1 MFHVKVRNEHCLV
14 YSSFA
19 LLRLYMPQK
28 STFVGMAISIY
39 FQGVKRPYFASNR
52 RISLWLDRL
61 AAQHGHSIL
70 DLNIIFVSDEELLVM
85 NRQFLNH
92 DYYTDII
99 TFDLGTEN
107 KNIQG
112 ELYISL
118 DRVKE
123 NAVSLNQKYSTEF
136 IRVVAHGLL
145 HLIGFQDKKSEQI
158 VEMRSCEN
166 ESIALYLSMN

>member
-1 MFHVKVRNEHCLV
+1 
-14 YSSFA
+14 
-19 LLRLYMPQK
+19 
-28 STFVGMAISIY
+28 MAVSIY
-39 FQGVKRPYFASNR
+39 FQGVKRPYFASNL

-61 AAQHGHSIL
+61 AAQHDHSIQE
-70 DLNIIFVSDEELLVM
+70 LNIIFVSDEELLVM
-85 NRQFLNH
+85 NRQFLDH

-99 TFDLGTEN
+99 TFDLGTDN
-107 KNIQG
+107 KTIQG

-123 NAVSLNQKYSTEF
+123 NANTLSQKYSSEF

-158 VEMRSCEN
+158 VEMRACEN
-166 ESIALYLSMN
+166 DAISLYLRLIRGK

>member
-1 MFHVKVRNEHCLV
+1 
-14 YSSFA
+14 
-19 LLRLYMPQK
+19 
-28 STFVGMAISIY
+28 
-39 FQGVKRPYFASNR
+39 
-52 RISLWLDRL
+52 
-61 AAQHGHSIL
+61 
-70 DLNIIFVSDEELLVM
+70 M

-99 TFDLGTEN
+99 TFDLGTDN
-107 KNIQG
+107 KMIQG

-123 NAVSLNQKYSTEF
+123 NANTLGQKYSSEF

-158 VEMRSCEN
+158 IEMRACEN
-166 ESIALYLSMN
+166 DAISLYLSMNSPKLK

>member
-1 MFHVKVRNEHCLV
+1 
-14 YSSFA
+14 
-19 LLRLYMPQK
+19 
-28 STFVGMAISIY
+28 MAISIY

-52 RISLWLDRL
+52 KISLWLDQL
-61 AAQHGHSIL
+61 ASIHGHSIQ
-70 DLNIIFVSDEELLVM
+70 DLNIIFVSDEELLLI

-99 TFDLGTEN
+99 TFDLGTG
-107 KNIQG
+107 KKSISG

-118 DRVKE
+118 DRVKD
-123 NAVSLNQKYSTEF
+123 NAVTLGQKFHSEF

-158 VEMRSCEN
+158 VEMRACEN
-166 ESIALYLSMN
+166 DAIDLYLSMN

>member
-1 MFHVKVRNEHCLV
+1 
-14 YSSFA
+14 
-19 LLRLYMPQK
+19 
-28 STFVGMAISIY
+28 MAISIY

-52 RISLWLDRL
+52 RISLWLDQL
-61 AAQHGHSIL
+61 ASIHGHSIQ
-70 DLNIIFVSDEELLVM
+70 DLNIIFVSDEELLLI

-99 TFDLGTEN
+99 TFDLGTG
-107 KNIQG
+107 KKSISG

-118 DRVKE
+118 DRVKD
-123 NAVSLNQKYSTEF
+123 NAISLDQKFSDEF

-158 VEMRSCEN
+158 VEMRACEN
-166 ESIALYLSMN
+166 EAIALYLSMNS

>member
-1 MFHVKVRNEHCLV
+1 
-14 YSSFA
+14 
-19 LLRLYMPQK
+19 MPQK
-28 STFVGMAISIY
+28 STFVGMAVSIY

-61 AAQHGHSIL
+61 AAQHNHSIQE
-70 DLNIIFVSDEELLVM
+70 LNIIFVSDEELLVM
-85 NRQFLNH
+85 NRQFLDH

-99 TFDLGTEN
+99 TFDLGTDN
-107 KNIQG
+107 KTIQG

-123 NAVSLNQKYSTEF
+123 NANTLGQKYSSEF

-166 ESIALYLSMN
+166 ESISLYLSMNSPKLK

>member
-1 MFHVKVRNEHCLV
+1 
-14 YSSFA
+14 
-19 LLRLYMPQK
+19 MPQK
-28 STFVGMAISIY
+28 STFVGMAVSIY

-61 AAQHGHSIL
+61 AAQHNHSIQE
-70 DLNIIFVSDEELLVM
+70 LNIIFVSDEELLVM
-85 NRQFLNH
+85 NRQFLDH

-107 KNIQG
+107 KTIQG

-123 NAVSLNQKYSTEF
+123 NAYTLGQKYSAEF

-166 ESIALYLSMN
+166 EAIALYLSMNSPKLK

>member
-1 MFHVKVRNEHCLV
+1 
-14 YSSFA
+14 
-19 LLRLYMPQK
+19 MPQK
-28 STFVGMAISIY
+28 STFVGMAVSVY

-52 RISLWLDRL
+52 RITLWLDRL
-61 AAQHGHSIL
+61 AAQHDHSIQE
-70 DLNIIFVSDEELLVM
+70 LNIIFVSDEELLVM
-85 NRQFLNH
+85 NRQFLDH

-99 TFDLGTEN
+99 TFDLGTDN
-107 KNIQG
+107 KTIQG

-123 NAVSLNQKYSTEF
+123 NANTLGQKYSSEF

-158 VEMRSCEN
+158 VEMRACEN
-166 ESIALYLSMN
+166 DAIALYLSMNSPKMK

>member
-1 MFHVKVRNEHCLV
+1 
-14 YSSFA
+14 
-19 LLRLYMPQK
+19 
-28 STFVGMAISIY
+28 MAISIY

-52 RISLWLDRL
+52 RISLWLDQL
-61 AAQHGHSIL
+61 ASIHGHSIQ

-99 TFDLGTEN
+99 TFDLGTE
-107 KNIQG
+107 KKSVSG

-118 DRVKE
+118 DRVKD
-123 NAVSLNQKYSTEF
+123 NAVTLGQKFYSEF

-158 VEMRSCEN
+158 VEMRACEN
-166 ESIALYLSMN
+166 DAIALYLSMNS

>member
-1 MFHVKVRNEHCLV
+1 
-14 YSSFA
+14 
-19 LLRLYMPQK
+19 
-28 STFVGMAISIY
+28 MAISIY

-52 RISLWLDRL
+52 RISLWLDQL
-61 AAQHGHSIL
+61 ASIHGHSIQ

-99 TFDLGTEN
+99 TFDLGTER
-107 KNIQG
+107 KSVSG

-118 DRVKE
+118 DRVKD
-123 NAVSLNQKYSTEF
+123 NAVTLGQKFNSEF

-158 VEMRSCEN
+158 VEMRACEN
-166 ESIALYLSMN
+166 DAIALYLSMNS

>member
-1 MFHVKVRNEHCLV
+1 
-14 YSSFA
+14 
-19 LLRLYMPQK
+19 MPQK
-28 STFVGMAISIY
+28 STFVGMAVSVY

-52 RISLWLDRL
+52 RITLWLDRL
-61 AAQHGHSIL
+61 AAQHDHSIQE
-70 DLNIIFVSDEELLVM
+70 LNIIFVSDEELLVM
-85 NRQFLNH
+85 NRQFLDH

-99 TFDLGTEN
+99 TFDLGTDN
-107 KNIQG
+107 KTIQG

-123 NAVSLNQKYSTEF
+123 NANTLGQKYSSEF

-158 VEMRSCEN
+158 VEMRACEN
-166 ESIALYLSMN
+166 DAIALYLSMNSPKIED

>member
-1 MFHVKVRNEHCLV
+1 
-14 YSSFA
+14 
-19 LLRLYMPQK
+19 
-28 STFVGMAISIY
+28 MAISIY
-39 FQGVKRPYFASNR
+39 FQDVKRPYFVSNR
-52 RISLWLDRL
+52 RISLWLDQL
-61 AAQHGHSIL
+61 AAHHGCLIQ

-107 KNIQG
+107 KSISG

-118 DRVKE
+118 DRVKD
-123 NAVSLNQKYSTEF
+123 NAVTLGQKFNSEL

-158 VEMRSCEN
+158 VEMRACEN
-166 ESIALYLSMN
+166 DAIALYLSMN

>member
-1 MFHVKVRNEHCLV
+1 
-14 YSSFA
+14 
-19 LLRLYMPQK
+19 
-28 STFVGMAISIY
+28 MAISIY
-39 FQGVKRPYFASNR
+39 FQDVKRPYFVSNR
-52 RISLWLDRL
+52 RISLWLDQL
-61 AAQHGHSIL
+61 AAHHGCLIR

-107 KNIQG
+107 KSISG

-123 NAVSLNQKYSTEF
+123 NAVTLGQKFNSEL

-158 VEMRSCEN
+158 VEMRACEN
-166 ESIALYLSMN
+166 DAIALYLSMN

>member
-1 MFHVKVRNEHCLV
+1 
-14 YSSFA
+14 
-19 LLRLYMPQK
+19 
-28 STFVGMAISIY
+28 MAISIY

-52 RISLWLDRL
+52 RISLWLDQL
-61 AAQHGHSIL
+61 ASIHGHSIQ

-99 TFDLGTEN
+99 TFDLGTER
-107 KNIQG
+107 KSVSG

-118 DRVKE
+118 DRVKD
-123 NAVSLNQKYSTEF
+123 NAVTLGQKFNSEF

-158 VEMRSCEN
+158 VEMRACEN
-166 ESIALYLSMN
+166 EAIALYLSMNS

>member
-1 MFHVKVRNEHCLV
+1 
-14 YSSFA
+14 
-19 LLRLYMPQK
+19 MPQK
-28 STFVGMAISIY
+28 STFVGMAVSIY
-39 FQGVKRPYFASNR
+39 FQGVKRPYFAFNR

-61 AAQHGHSIL
+61 AAQHNHSIQE
-70 DLNIIFVSDEELLVM
+70 LNIIFVSDEELLVM
-85 NRQFLNH
+85 NRQFLDH

-99 TFDLGTEN
+99 TFDLGTSN
-107 KNIQG
+107 KTIQG

-123 NAVSLNQKYSTEF
+123 NADTLGQKYSSEF

-158 VEMRSCEN
+158 VKMRACEN
-166 ESIALYLSMN
+166 DAIALYLSMNSPKIKQ

>member
-1 MFHVKVRNEHCLV
+1 
-14 YSSFA
+14 
-19 LLRLYMPQK
+19 
-28 STFVGMAISIY
+28 MAISIY

-52 RISLWLDRL
+52 RISLWLDQL
-61 AAQHGHSIL
+61 ASIHGHSIQ

-99 TFDLGTEN
+99 TFDLGTV
-107 KNIQG
+107 KKSISG

-118 DRVKE
+118 ERVKD
-123 NAVSLNQKYSTEF
+123 NATTLGQKFSSEF

-158 VEMRSCEN
+158 VQMRACEN
-166 ESIALYLSMN
+166 DAIALYLSMNS

>member
-1 MFHVKVRNEHCLV
+1 
-14 YSSFA
+14 
-19 LLRLYMPQK
+19 MPQK
-28 STFVGMAISIY
+28 STFVGMAVSIY

-61 AAQHGHSIL
+61 AAQHNHSIQE
-70 DLNIIFVSDEELLVM
+70 LNIIFVSDEELLVM
-85 NRQFLNH
+85 NRQFLDH

-99 TFDLGTEN
+99 TFDLGTDN
-107 KNIQG
+107 KTIQG

-123 NAVSLNQKYSTEF
+123 NAHTLGQKCSSEF

-166 ESIALYLSMN
+166 EAIALYLSMNSPKLK

>member
-1 MFHVKVRNEHCLV
+1 
-14 YSSFA
+14 
-19 LLRLYMPQK
+19 
-28 STFVGMAISIY
+28 MAVSVY

-52 RISLWLDRL
+52 RITLWLDRL
-61 AAQHGHSIL
+61 AAQHDHSIQE
-70 DLNIIFVSDEELLVM
+70 LNIIFVSDEELLVM
-85 NRQFLNH
+85 NRQFLDH

-99 TFDLGTEN
+99 TFDLGTDN
-107 KNIQG
+107 KTIQG

-123 NAVSLNQKYSTEF
+123 NANTLGQKYSSEF

-158 VEMRSCEN
+158 VEMRACEN
-166 ESIALYLSMN
+166 NAIALYLSMNSPKMK

>member
-1 MFHVKVRNEHCLV
+1 
-14 YSSFA
+14 
-19 LLRLYMPQK
+19 
-28 STFVGMAISIY
+28 MAISIY

-52 RISLWLDRL
+52 RISLWLDQL
-61 AAQHGHSIL
+61 ASIHGHSIQ
-70 DLNIIFVSDEELLVM
+70 DLNIIFVSDEELLLI

-99 TFDLGTEN
+99 TFDLGTV
-107 KNIQG
+107 KKSISG

-118 DRVKE
+118 DRVKD
-123 NAVSLNQKYSTEF
+123 NATTLGQKYSAEF

-158 VEMRSCEN
+158 VEMRACEN
-166 ESIALYLSMN
+166 DAIALYLSMNS

>member
-1 MFHVKVRNEHCLV
+1 
-14 YSSFA
+14 
-19 LLRLYMPQK
+19 MPQK
-28 STFVGMAISIY
+28 STFVGMAVSVY

-52 RISLWLDRL
+52 RITLWLDRL
-61 AAQHGHSIL
+61 AAQHDHSIQE
-70 DLNIIFVSDEELLVM
+70 LNIIFVSDEELLVM
-85 NRQFLNH
+85 NRQFLDH

-99 TFDLGTEN
+99 TFDLGTDN
-107 KNIQG
+107 KTIQG

-123 NAVSLNQKYSTEF
+123 NANTLGQKYSSEF

-158 VEMRSCEN
+158 VEMRACEN
-166 ESIALYLSMN
+166 NAIALYLSMNSPKMK